1 MLAYRFYVL
10 KADGKIE
17 TASNHEC
24 ADDGEA
30 LNHARKIIGR
40 KPIECWQGAR
50 KMFLLH
56 PDGTLNLH
64 RE

>member
-17 TASNHEC
+17 TATNHEC
-24 ADDGEA
+24 ADDQAA
-30 LNHARKIIGR
+30 LEQAKALIGL

-50 KMFLLH
+50 KIFLLD
-56 PDGTLNLH
+56 PDGTL

>member
-10 KADGKIE
+10 AQGGRIE

-24 ADDGEA
+24 DGDEA
-30 LNHARKIIGR
+30 ALDHARMMIGL

-50 KMFLLH
+50 KVFLLH
-56 PDGTLNLH
+56 PDGTVKN
-64 RE
+64 

>member
-17 TASNHEC
+17 TATNHEC
-24 ADDGEA
+24 ADDQTA
-30 LNHARKIIGR
+30 LEQAKTLIGL

-50 KMFLLH
+50 KVFLLDA
-56 PDGTLNLH
+56 DGTV
-64 RE
+64 RK